1 MDKQLSKKEQQRLKR
16 KYGEWAIV
24 TGASS
29 GIGLALST
37 QLAAAGFNLL
47 LVARTAAKLQAVTQA
62 LQQQYSVTIKAIAAD
77 VAEPD
82 GRRQIMEAAEGL
94 QTGLLIHSA
103 GFGTSGL
110 FTEASINDEVEMLRV
125 NCEAV
130 LLLSHWFGKIFQQQ
144 KRGGIIFLSSLVAF
158 QGVPYSANYA
168 ASKAYVQSFAEA
180 FAIEMK
186 PFGVDILSAA
196 PGPVNSGFG
205 ERAQMN
211 MGRAMDPSA
220 ISVPILQALGRST
233 TVVPGILSKVLVYAL
248 RTVPRWA
255 KVRIMK
261 QVMLGFTRNK
271 TTNPYFHQ

>member
-82 GRRQIMEAAEGL
+82 GRRQIMEASEGL

-110 FTEASINDEVEMLRV
+110 FTEASINNEVEMLRV

-144 KRGGIIFLSSLVAF
+144 NRGGIIFLSSLVAF

-168 ASKAYVQSFAEA
+168 ATKAYVQSFAEA

-205 ERAQMN
+205 ERARMN